1 MAIDAAS
8 VRPPAAPAAPRFE
21 PALMRR
27 KLTGTLF
34 YGACLLAIGILL
46 LALVALLIDVFSRGL
61 PWLDTQFL
69 TGVPSRRP
77 ERAGILPAL
86 VGSFQVGVV
95 VALLSFPIGVAAA
108 MYLTEYA
115 SDSWVNRL
123 LQTNISNLAGVPSII
138 YGILGL
144 ALFVRLL
151 GLGPT
156 SLAAGL
162 TMTLLI
168 LPVVIIASIE
178 ALRAVPEAQR
188 EGAYALGATR
198 WQMVSRSVFP
208 AAAPGIMTGLILA
221 MARALGEA
229 APLLLI
235 GASVFVTFLPD
246 PFEGSYTVLP
256 IQVLQWAQ
264 RPQADFQG
272 VSAAAIIV
280 ILALIFVL
288 NALALVVRARLSR
301 HIQW

>member
-1 MAIDAAS
+1 MAAATPASSPTPAVID
-8 VRPPAAPAAPRFE
+8 RFE

-34 YGACLLAIGILL
+34 YGACLAAIGILL
-46 LALVALLIDVFSRGL
+46 VALILLLFDVFSRGL

-77 ERAGILPAL
+77 ERAGLLPAL
-86 VGSFQVGVV
+86 VGSFQVGVF
-95 VALLSFPIGVAAA
+95 VALFSFPTGVAAA

-115 SDSWVNRL
+115 RDSWINRL
-123 LQTNISNLAGVPSII
+123 LQSNISNLAGVPSII

-178 ALRAVPEAQR
+178 ALKAVPDAQR
-188 EGAYALGATR
+188 EGALALGATR

-235 GASVFVTFLPD
+235 GASVFVTFLPS
-246 PFEGSYTVLP
+246 PFEGSYTVMP
-256 IQVLQWAQ
+256 IQVLQWAT

-272 VSAAAIIV
+272 ISAAAIIV

-288 NALALVVRARLSR
+288 NALALLVRARLSR

>member
-1 MAIDAAS
+1 MAIDS
-8 VRPPAAPAAPRFE
+8 TSMSPSAAPAAPRFE

-86 VGSFQVGVV
+86 VGSFQVGVI
-95 VALLSFPIGVAAA
+95 VAMLSFPIGVAAA

-246 PFEGSYTVLP
+246 PLSGSYTVLP

>member
-1 MAIDAAS
+1 MTSSI
-8 VRPPAAPAAPRFE
+8 RPPAAPELARFE

-34 YGACLLAIGILL
+34 YGACLAAIGVIL
-46 LALVALLIDVFSRGL
+46 LALALLLIEIFSRGL
-61 PWLDTQFL
+61 PWLDLEFL

-86 VGSFQVGVV
+86 VGSLQVGVIV
-95 VALLSFPIGVAAA
+95 GVLSFPLGVAAA
-108 MYLTEYA
+108 IYLTEYA
-115 SDSWVNRL
+115 RDSWVNRL
-123 LQTNISNLAGVPSII
+123 LQANMSNLAGVPSII

-156 SLAAGL
+156 SLSAGL

-178 ALRAVPEAQR
+178 ALRAVPEPQR
-188 EGAYALGATR
+188 EGAYALGASR
-198 WQMVSRSVFP
+198 WQMVSGSVFP

-221 MARALGEA
+221 MARAIGEA

-235 GASVFVTFLPD
+235 GASVFVTFLPN
-246 PFEGSYTVLP
+246 PIEGSYTVLP
-256 IQVLQWAQ
+256 IQVLQWAG
-264 RPQADFQG
+264 RPQEDFQG
-272 VSAAAIIV
+272 ISAAAIIV
-280 ILALIFVL
+280 ILALMLVL

>member
-1 MAIDAAS
+1 MTAATPA
-8 VRPPAAPAAPRFE
+8 VPPAPAAVGRFE

-34 YGACLLAIGILL
+34 YGACLAAIGILM

-61 PWLDTQFL
+61 PWLDAQFL
-69 TGVPSRRP
+69 SGVPSRRP
-77 ERAGILPAL
+77 ERAGLLPAL
-86 VGSFQVGVV
+86 VGSFQVGLF
-95 VALLSFPIGVAAA
+95 VALFSFPTGVAAA

-115 SDSWVNRL
+115 RDSWVNRL
-123 LQTNISNLAGVPSII
+123 LQANISNLAGVPSII

-178 ALRAVPEAQR
+178 ALRAVPEGQR
-188 EGAYALGATR
+188 EGALALGATR

-235 GASVFVTFLPD
+235 GASVFVTFLPNPID
-246 PFEGSYTVLP
+246 GSYTVLP
-256 IQVLQWAQ
+256 IQVLQWAT

-272 VSAAAIIV
+272 ISAAAIIV